1 MSRMLRILFSA
12 GQAVRMSIAL
22 IPLALFTMLMLA
34 VSLHGLAA
42 SGHFPHQTR
51 LPAMASGAGP
61 AVLWLT
67 ILVVLAC
74 LVTGLFAA
82 WRLIPWYAA
91 VIGGGGGILVAPL
104 VLQWFPD
111 RFVDGKRG
119 LLSFAAAALLLSLLL
134 VLA

>member
-1 MSRMLRILFSA
+1 
-12 GQAVRMSIAL
+12 MSIAPV
-22 IPLALFTMLMLA
+22 PLALFTMLML
-34 VSLHGLAA
+34 VISLHGLTA
-42 SGHFPHQTR
+42 SGHFPRETR
-51 LPAMASGAGP
+51 LPAMAMGAGP

-67 ILVVLAC
+67 ILIVLAC
-74 LVTGLFAA
+74 LMVGLSAA

-119 LLSFAAAALLLSLLL
+119 LISFAAAAVPPALLLTLS
-134 VLA
+134 